1 MPRTKKTRSK
11 SKRHVH
17 FVSPKRAH
25 SRRREVIPQPD
36 RNMSLSQVGYS
47 LSNSAEKRKKSL
59 NAAIN
64 KYGYAAV
71 LRRLKLVYA
80 LTPEP
85 GGKHKAKKDMS
96 YMTNFR
102 DFRQESE

>member
-11 SKRHVH
+11 TK
-17 FVSPKRAH
+17 
-25 SRRREVIPQPD
+25 RRREVIPQPD
-36 RNMSLSQVGYS
+36 RNMSLSQVGYL
-47 LSNSAEKRKKSL
+47 LSNSADKRKKSL
-59 NAAIN
+59 DAALK

-85 GGKHKAKKDMS
+85 SDKNNAKKDMK
-96 YMTNFR
+96 YVTQIVEMPHARYNI
-102 DFRQESE
+102 QGSE